1 MFLSEGLALS
11 AALCIALSGML
22 ISELKGRVDVFRL
35 ARWQMLAAFAMTA
48 AVMLVL
54 GSWRTVGSPQAW
66 QLAASSLFG
75 IIIASTTYFAA
86 IYVAGPRQTALLFA
100 LASPFSLL
108 LGYAVLG
115 ETISLRQAVGVAL
128 VLAGIVLA
136 IGMRRRET
144 VTSVEGAIAATGSIT
159 ELPPTGR
166 PSPSHRET
174 RAASITGI
182 ALGVITALGQALG
195 SLFARPAME
204 AGVEPFAA
212 MAVRSGVAALFFL
225 IVTLLPIAAL
235 HKPYSLRRADLAV
248 ALGSAF
254 FGTAIGMALLMG
266 ALATGSVGIVT
277 TLSSMTPIMILPM
290 VWIRSGVAPVKEAWF
305 GAHSCRRRHSG
316 NQPLSGFAV
325 QFAIG
330 KPDIFYAVA
339 AGTLCPIHRL
349 VGLLKQQRDIYVAG
363 LDMHRANTR
372 CHGDMLAIEYRRT
385 VAEPDEIAIEDRL
398 HIGRQD
404 SGKRDAKL
412 LTAKPRDKV
421 GRPACL
427 DQQIRGILQNHIS
440 RRMAETVVDRL
451 EMVQVDKRQPKRTR
465 LVRRTYHRRGCRHK
479 GATVQKSRQ
488 RITVSERPQHV
499 HLPVDADVCSDPA
512 SESIH
517 PI

>member
-35 ARWQMLAAFAMTA
+35 ARWQMLAAFAMTG
-48 AVMLVL
+48 AVMLAL

-108 LGYAVLG
+108 LGYAALG

-128 VLAGIVLA
+128 VLVGIVLA

-144 VTSVEGAIAATGSIT
+144 VTSIEGPALAEAGSVIDLPPPPTPPLKAEGDANVSKSASPSRGGVGGGGVSAAT
-159 ELPPTGR
+159 
-166 PSPSHRET
+166 SPISLL
-174 RAASITGI
+174 GI
-182 ALGVITALGQALG
+182 ALGIITALGQALG

-235 HKPYSLRRADLAV
+235 HKPYSLQRTDLAL

-254 FGTAIGMALLMG
+254 FGTALGMALLMG

-305 GAHSCRRRHSG
+305 GAM
-316 NQPLSGFAV
+316 L
-325 QFAIG
+325 
-330 KPDIFYAVA
+330 AVA
-339 AGTLCPIHRL
+339 GT
-349 VGLLKQQRDIYVAG
+349 A
-363 LDMHRANTR
+363 
-372 CHGDMLAIEYRRT
+372 AIS
-385 VAEPDEIAIEDRL
+385 L
-398 HIGRQD
+398 
-404 SGKRDAKL
+404 
-412 LTAKPRDKV
+412 
-421 GRPACL
+421 
-427 DQQIRGILQNHIS
+427 
-440 RRMAETVVDRL
+440 
-451 EMVQVDKRQPKRTR
+451 
-465 LVRRTYHRRGCRHK
+465 
-479 GATVQKSRQ
+479 
-488 RITVSERPQHV
+488 
-499 HLPVDADVCSDPA
+499 
-512 SESIH
+512 
-517 PI
+517 